1 MHKLIL
7 SFILC
12 QSASFT
18 FSQNKTE
25 VIEKQLN
32 KISIKIDSLDL
43 LKKNLYAT
51 KENLKFD
58 WIKEK
63 SIEVGFP
70 NNGKKE
76 KIVMHLSYSLS
87 YNEEHEQANWVMHII
102 TPDVITG
109 NTTRTNDFREDPM
122 IETGSST
129 EKDFMLKTIKSDS
142 SGYNYDGFGFDR
154 GHLAP
159 SADFRWSQRAL
170 SESYYYS
177 NMSPQ
182 LGDFNRDKWA
192 DLEDWLRAY
201 VEANKAYLY
210 VVTAPILKEG
220 LPKIERSVNGVS
232 IPEFYIKT
240 AVDLVNKQAIAFI
253 MPNQK
258 ISLPVESFAVSID
271 SVEKI
276 LGYDLY
282 AGLIDSLE
290 NRIEKSFDLKLWL
303 PKNQKGD
310 VAALEKDQ
318 LPKKTINSYDAA
330 LHINDKKRQT
340 VCGTAVSIKKSDKGH
355 VFINLDKKFPNQ
367 VFSVTIFSS
376 NTSNF
381 SYQPEIYLKDKKV
394 CFTGEI
400 KEHNE
405 LPSMIIENE
414 KAVKLLID
422 FEE

>member
-1 MHKLIL
+1 MQFSI
-7 SFILC
+7 II
-12 QSASFT
+12 

-25 VIEKQLN
+25 IIEKQLD
-32 KISIKIDSLDL
+32 KISSKIDSLDL
-43 LKKNLYAT
+43 LKKNLYTT

-58 WIKEK
+58 WIKQK
-63 SIEVGFP
+63 SIEVGLP

-76 KIVMHLSYSLS
+76 EIITHLAYALS

-102 TPDVITG
+102 TPDVING
-109 NTTRTNDFREDPM
+109 NSTRTNDFREDPL
-122 IETGSST
+122 IESGSTS
-129 EKDFMLKTIKSDS
+129 EKDYMLKTIKSDS

-159 SADFRWSQRAL
+159 SADFRWSQKAL

-182 LGDFNRDKWA
+182 LGDFNREKWA
-192 DLEDWLRAY
+192 DLEDWMRAY
-201 VEANKAYLY
+201 VEANKTYLY

-232 IPEFYIKT
+232 IPELYVKT
-240 AVDLVNKQAIAFI
+240 AIDLVNKRAIAFI
-253 MPNQK
+253 MPNEK
-258 ISLPVESFAVSID
+258 IALPVESFAVSID
-271 SVEKI
+271 SIEKI

-282 AGLIDSLE
+282 SGLVDSIE
-290 NRIEKSFDLKLWL
+290 NRLEMTFDLKYWL

-310 VAALEKDQ
+310 VAALEKDE
-318 LPKKTINSYDAA
+318 LPKKAINSYDAS
-330 LHINDKKRQT
+330 LHINDKKKHT

-376 NTSNF
+376 NISNF

-394 CFTGEI
+394 CFSGEI
-400 KEHNE
+400 QEHNE

-414 KAVKLLID
+414 KAIKLLTELVD
-422 FEE
+422 